1 MMNNLIQYKLSVTVI
16 GVLLVSVSVFGQKK
30 YVESFRA
37 ASDKIVKLNT
47 AYTQIIFESWDKNKI
62 EIEALI
68 EGDDLSKEEKQR
80 LFDAWDFSITETD
93 KGVVVHSM
101 GGPSNPLGRN
111 SMTDA
116 LTNVSISDPFMQD
129 FFASQSSMFSMPGM
143 TDTLLSQMS
152 GIDFDYEAFQK
163 NPKEYMV
170 AFEKKMLSSE
180 KEGVTSK
187 DNMKEMENQMEVTM
201 KKMEAQFKNS
211 GMSYTQK
218 VETDENGNKTYVIEG
233 STNGTVNK
241 IPRGKKTLIIR
252 MPKETAT
259 EINVRH
265 GEIRMASASN
275 VKAVLNYAPFQAES
289 IGGAETNITAAYAP
303 VVINDWKNGK
313 LYVKFVDRCTLNTVG
328 EISLTSNSSGVII
341 GTLETSAKI
350 TSAFGALRIDKVS
363 DNFKK
368 IDLRLDNTDTGIIIP
383 SSSFTV
389 SFSGKRS
396 TLRYNKNMELSQR
409 KQYDRVLVDG
419 YHKSRDTEREILISA
434 AYSNLILQ

>member
-1 MMNNLIQYKLSVTVI
+1 
-16 GVLLVSVSVFGQKK
+16 
-30 YVESFRA
+30 
-37 ASDKIVKLNT
+37 
-47 AYTQIIFESWDKNKI
+47 
-62 EIEALI
+62 
-68 EGDDLSKEEKQR
+68 
-80 LFDAWDFSITETD
+80 
-93 KGVVVHSM
+93 
-101 GGPSNPLGRN
+101 
-111 SMTDA
+111 
-116 LTNVSISDPFMQD
+116 MQD